1 MLNSL
6 NPTLLPGRRNIM
18 RIAIVGGGKRCKF
31 LIELLGFHTFQEIQP
46 VIIAVADINPQ
57 APGIEKAQEKGI
69 DVTTDY
75 HDILD
80 RDDIDLI
87 VELTGNMDVFNDIN
101 NKKKEQVQAIAHTA
115 ALLFWEIS
123 RMAHVQEKIRQNLQ
137 NTAAVCDMIMNE
149 LIQEDI
155 LIFGLDHKI
164 LNINDSFLKKLGMKR
179 SDVIGRT
186 CYEIT
191 HHQNTPCS
199 GEHHPCPLNKLL
211 ETGKPSRATHVHLD
225 RNKNERYFSIS
236 CYPLKEAGK
245 IIGAIE
251 ISKDITSDIVMQK
264 TLMQQEKMVSI
275 GRLSAGVA
283 HEINNPLTTI
293 LTSSMLIQED
303 LTSDSPISKELEII
317 SKEALRCRKIV
328 KSLLDFARQTK
339 QAKKMN
345 DLNSIIKESYILTR
359 KQAEF
364 GNVDIELQL
373 EDPLPQIHIDA
384 DQIQQMLINLILNA
398 IEATESGGTVTLKSR
413 YLSESDRIEVVVK
426 DTGIGIA
433 PENIDSI
440 FEPFFTTRENGT
452 GLGLAISHGIIE
464 QHGGTIK
471 VRSKQNEG
479 TCFTIQMP
487 RQI

>member
-1 MLNSL
+1 
-6 NPTLLPGRRNIM
+6 M
-18 RIAIVGGGKRCKF
+18 RIAIIGGGKRCKF
-31 LIELLGFHTFQEIQP
+31 LIELIGFHTFQEIHP
-46 VIIAVADINPQ
+46 AIIAVADINTD
-57 APGIEKAQEKGI
+57 APGFVKAWEKGI

-75 HDILD
+75 HDILK

-87 VELTGNMDVFNDIN
+87 VELTGKMNVYNDII
-101 NKKKEQVQAIAHTA
+101 NKKRVRVQAIAHTT

-123 RMAHVQEKIRQNLQ
+123 RMANVQEKIKQNLQ

-164 LNINDSFLKKLGMKR
+164 ININDSFLKKLGMKR
-179 SDVIGRT
+179 SEVIGRY

-191 HHQNTPCS
+191 HHQNIPCS

-211 ETGKPSRATHVHLD
+211 ETGKPSKATHIHLD

-236 CYPLKEAGK
+236 CYPLRESGQ

-251 ISKDITSDIVMQK
+251 ISKDITSDITMQK
-264 TLMQQEKMVSI
+264 SLMQQEKMVSI

-303 LTSDSPISKELEII
+303 ISSDSPIYQELEII
-317 SKEALRCRKIV
+317 SREALRCRKIV

-345 DLNSIIKESYILTR
+345 NLNDLIKESYFLTR
-359 KQAEF
+359 KQAAF
-364 GNVDIELQL
+364 GNVNIELDL
-373 EDPLPQIHIDA
+373 EDDLPPIHIDA
-384 DQIQQMLINLILNA
+384 DQIEQTLINLILNA
-398 IEATESGGTVTLKSR
+398 IEATGAGGTVTLKSR
-413 YLSESDRIEVVVK
+413 YLPESDKANVVIS

-433 PENIDSI
+433 PENLDSI
-440 FEPFFTTRENGT
+440 FDPFFTTRENGT
-452 GLGLAISHGIIE
+452 GLGLAISLGIIE

-471 VRSKQNEG
+471 VQSVVGEG
-479 TCFTIQMP
+479 TQFTIQLP
-487 RQI
+487 RNVESNDG